1 MSLKHDQ
8 GDRSSNVANATTV
21 SARERYILAKLL
33 NEHLVRS
40 SRHLPLEQG
49 GSTSLADGLT
59 YASAIRV
66 PEDGVR
72 ESDAQQDTDS
82 AEAKAS
88 PDRSARASSTRTL
101 PGGLNE
107 TDLNRFGASSLRV
120 STVLLHHTLQRC

>member
-1 MSLKHDQ
+1 M
-8 GDRSSNVANATTV
+8 ANATTV

-49 GSTSLADGLT
+49 GSTSLTDGLT

-66 PEDGVR
+66 PEDGIR

-82 AEAKAS
+82 SAEAKAS
-88 PDRSARASSTRTL
+88 DRSARASSTRAL

-120 STVLLHHTLQRC
+120 STVLLRHTLQRC